1 MPTCFFGVSD
11 SEIQTS
17 LLRLRAMET
26 SWKNKISFEASS
38 DMMLSNRRITKAQIG
53 LRGLVLF
60 KSRRQVFS
68 HRVEIMLTPF
78 HGMFF
83 FCLDGLLIWRSKS
96 KFLGTQNTYTS
107 LNTHRPAFINVWSNT
122 ILMLANLGPRIWSW
136 VWGVGNCWGVCPD
149 CDDVT
154 SFTF

>member
-1 MPTCFFGVSD
+1 
-11 SEIQTS
+11 
-17 LLRLRAMET
+17 MET
-26 SWKNKISFEASS
+26 SWKIKISFEASS

-83 FCLDGLLIWRSKS
+83 FLLRWP
-96 KFLGTQNTYTS
+96 
-107 LNTHRPAFINVWSNT
+107 LNLEIEE
-122 ILMLANLGPRIWSW
+122 
-136 VWGVGNCWGVCPD
+136 
-149 CDDVT
+149 
-154 SFTF
+154 